1 LVSAKLDPKIFK
13 MSIWIWILIVFIV
26 LVVIYFFTKSKD
38 NDYGMNRSSGGI
50 LDKVK
55 KACGACLHKK
65 KEW

>member
-1 LVSAKLDPKIFK
+1 